1 MEEMSIEPLLWQLGA
16 GWAIAAFVSALLLA
30 SLSEAL
36 LKLPKGAASLV
47 LACLFAILGGA
58 AFFDEWAEVR
68 PGSIMASLKSQMQKV
83 EAQSNERAMSRPR
96 TTIRIN
102 GESQKNA
109 ARALEANLKKNNV
122 YVSGIELVDPK
133 TAPEGMEV
141 RFFHKTDGQMAEG
154 IMRIAGAGSVKLI
167 TDYPSAPMGLSDI
180 WFPKTDK

>member
-1 MEEMSIEPLLWQLGA
+1 MEDMSIEPLLWQLGA
-16 GWAIAAFVSALLLA
+16 GWAIAAFVIALLIA
-30 SLSEAL
+30 SLSEAV

-68 PGSIMASLKSQMQKV
+68 PAPIIANLNTQIAKS

-109 ARALEANLKKNNV
+109 ARIMEANLKKNNV
-122 YVSGIELVDPK
+122 YVSGIEMVDPK
-133 TAPEGMEV
+133 LAPEGMEV
-141 RFFHKTDGQMAEG
+141 RIFHKSDGQMADG
-154 IMRIAGAGSVKLI
+154 IMRIVGAGSVKLLA
-167 TDYPSAPMGLSDI
+167 DYPSAPMGISDI